1 MKLIVLAIFMVL
13 NSSAAQALDT
23 SPVFTELDAET
34 KFREAQ
40 LHVKKL
46 MNTGQYEEAAKY
58 MRIYQTL
65 ACEAAE
71 QKAGRGPV
79 EGAAN
84 CARKQSP
91 GGINASV
98 LQRQQE
104 LFTSE
109 SPSSADTAVP
119 GVTVMKRP
127 VTGSPTML
135 DSSAPSLLM
144 FDPRNT
150 PGTSS
155 SQPKPEPPADPW
167 TGKR

>member
-1 MKLIVLAIFMVL
+1 MKLIVLSIFMVL
-13 NSSAAQALDT
+13 HAAAWAIDT
-23 SPVFTELDAET
+23 SPIFEELDAET
-34 KFREAQ
+34 KFKDAQ

-46 MNTGQYEEAAKY
+46 MDTGQYQEASKY
-58 MRIYQTL
+58 MPVYQRL

-71 QKAGRGPV
+71 QKAGRAPADGS
-79 EGAAN
+79 AN
-84 CARKQSP
+84 CARRQNQ

-98 LQRQQE
+98 LQRQKE
-104 LFTSE
+104 LF
-109 SPSSADTAVP
+109 SSAPASSGTAVP
-119 GVTVMKRP
+119 GVTVMTRP

-155 SQPKPEPPADPW
+155 SESRPEPPVDPW

>member
-1 MKLIVLAIFMVL
+1 MVL
-13 NSSAAQALDT
+13 SSAAARAVDT
-23 SPVFTELDAET
+23 SPIYNEADVQT
-34 KFREAQ
+34 KFKDAQ

-46 MNTGQYEEAAKY
+46 MNAGQYQEAAKY
-58 MRIYQTL
+58 MPVYQTL

-84 CARKQSP
+84 CARKQNQ

-104 LFTSE
+104 LLTSE
-109 SPSSADTAVP
+109 SSSSNTTVP
-119 GVTVMKRP
+119 GITVMQRP
-127 VTGSPTML
+127 VTGSPTLL

-144 FDPRNT
+144 FDPRST

-155 SQPKPEPPADPW
+155 SQPRADRPVDPW
-167 TGKR
+167 TGKQ